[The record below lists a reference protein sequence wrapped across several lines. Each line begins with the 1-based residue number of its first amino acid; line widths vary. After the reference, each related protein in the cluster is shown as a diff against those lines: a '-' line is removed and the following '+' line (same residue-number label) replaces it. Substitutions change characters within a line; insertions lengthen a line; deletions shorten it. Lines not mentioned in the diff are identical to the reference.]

1 MRKAFEGA
9 HDRKEKENKKISFSY
24 SITYTQKAAFPGLF

>member
-9 HDRKEKENKKISFSY
+9 HDTKERENKKISYCY
-24 SITYTQKAAFPGLF
+24 SITYTPKAAFP